1 MIKTI
6 GWLFKYT
13 FTIWKEVIKVMIN
26 LDVFKP
32 TDMLV
37 KSQITLFLIGMHKD
51 ILDVPNL
58 YNLRK
63 ATAEAMGMDYEE
75 AVRQAEE
82 RRAQETEEE
91 E

>member
-13 FTIWKEVIKVMIN
+13 FAIWKEVTKIMIN
-26 LDVFKP
+26 LYVFKP

-37 KSQITLFLIGMHKD
+37 KSQVTLFLIGMHED

-58 YNLRK
+58 YNLRQ
-63 ATAEAMGMDYEE
+63 ATAEAMGMDYDE
-75 AVRQAEE
+75 AVKQAEE
-82 RRAQETEEE
+82 KRAQEAEEE